1 MAEPSTDIKTSFWKK
16 PFALWVIF
24 GGLFYLG
31 IAFIGLMVAF
41 QFFDPIIVLF
51 VVVFL
56 VTGFLSLAGYRVAI
70 AVGSVMSIIFIATF
84 STIIAATLANPA
96 SPVFWVVIS
105 GVPASILIVFFGI
118 FSLVKWKRGLAQTT
132 YLASPRS
139 AGGLLTVS
147 VVGFV
152 IGGLIVGNLA
162 GSSIARILGG
172 AGTASDIRIVLNAA
186 APGTSEPFSPGT
198 FTIQVGDT
206 VTWYNADT
214 MEHTATSDPGTPVS
228 FDSPLLQPGDTFTF
242 TFTQPGTY
250 PYHCTPHPMMK
261 GTIIVNP

>member
-1 MAEPSTDIKTSFWKK
+1 
-16 PFALWVIF
+16 
-24 GGLFYLG
+24 
-31 IAFIGLMVAF
+31 MVAF

-84 STIIAATLANPA
+84 STISAATLAGPA

-139 AGGLLTVS
+139 AGGGFPLARRGLFLRGL
-147 VVGFV
+147 VVRRPP
-152 IGGLIVGNLA
+152 GG
-162 GSSIARILGG
+162 
-172 AGTASDIRIVLNAA
+172 
-186 APGTSEPFSPGT
+186 
-198 FTIQVGDT
+198 
-206 VTWYNADT
+206 
-214 MEHTATSDPGTPVS
+214 
-228 FDSPLLQPGDTFTF
+228 
-242 TFTQPGTY
+242 
-250 PYHCTPHPMMK
+250 
-261 GTIIVNP
+261 